1 MGHAATADETIAQV
15 DKENHAPVHET
26 WREDTRTISPI
37 AETCDSSSGQVEA
50 QLGHQPEE
58 SLPCPVRT
66 SESSD
71 VGGMSGLRTPE
82 RASEPSFTTGSEN
95 CSACQ

>member
-1 MGHAATADETIAQV
+1 MGDAATDDETIAQV

-37 AETCDSSSGQVEA
+37 AEACDSSAGQEEA
-50 QLGHQPEE
+50 QPGHEPEE
-58 SLPCPVRT
+58 SLPCAVRT

-71 VGGMSGLRTPE
+71 VGGLRTPE
-82 RASEPSFTTGSEN
+82 RASEPSFTTGS
-95 CSACQ
+95 S